1 MTKKIAFTIFRYGE
15 GIFGGTEA
23 HCRMLAE
30 RLRPYYQ
37 VEILTTTIRR
47 PGAPELD
54 FPAGET
60 VENGILVR
68 RFKTEAAAAHDGSV
82 YRKSKKARRI
92 RYRLDQWR
100 ILSPLASLH
109 PVWTMNAEAELR
121 FFECHEEYAPSLE
134 KFVREH
140 KDEYAAILPVC
151 YYFSS
156 TVCTVLAAPE
166 KCILIP
172 TAHPEKPLYYAI
184 YTQIFTRVAHIAFN
198 TAAERRLCRQIFGC
212 RMSPNSLVGCG
223 IEKAA
228 PAAWDSVKSRYGL
241 PEHYVLYV
249 GRMHPQKIS
258 NVISDFLRYKQE
270 HGGDI
275 KLVMAGPGDPKIAT
289 VVSPEIIFTD
299 AVSEAEKS
307 ALIHHATV
315 MVNPSQLES
324 LSLLLLE
331 ALSNGI
337 PMLVNGKCR
346 VMKDHCKSSGAA
358 FWYDSSRDFRNK
370 LHRLISD
377 PELRR
382 TMSEK
387 GPAYVREHYD
397 WSVIIPKLRTLIES
411 L

>member
-68 RFKTEAAAAHDGSV
+68 RFKTEAAA
-82 YRKSKKARRI
+82 RTRRQRI
-92 RYRLDQWR
+92 PEKQKGPTHPLSSGPVENTLSAGVAAPRLDHECR
-100 ILSPLASLH
+100 SRTPL
-109 PVWTMNAEAELR
+109 LR
-121 FFECHEEYAPSLE
+121 MSRR
-134 KFVREH
+134 VRALAGKIRPEH

-198 TAAERRLCRQIFGC
+198 TAAERRLCRRIFGC

-307 ALIHHATV
+307 ALIRHATV

>member
-1 MTKKIAFTIFRYGE
+1 
-15 GIFGGTEA
+15 
-23 HCRMLAE
+23 
-30 RLRPYYQ
+30 
-37 VEILTTTIRR
+37 
-47 PGAPELD
+47 
-54 FPAGET
+54 
-60 VENGILVR
+60 
-68 RFKTEAAAAHDGSV
+68 
-82 YRKSKKARRI
+82 
-92 RYRLDQWR
+92 
-100 ILSPLASLH
+100 
-109 PVWTMNAEAELR
+109 MNAEAELR

-198 TAAERRLCRQIFGC
+198 TAAERRLCRRIFGC

-299 AVSEAEKS
+299 AVSEAEKERTHPPCYGDGQSFAAGKSLAVAARS
-307 ALIHHATV
+307 AFQWHSHAGERQMPRDERPLQVERERRSGTT
-315 MVNPSQLES
+315 
-324 LSLLLLE
+324 
-331 ALSNGI
+331 AAGI
-337 PMLVNGKCR
+337 SATN
-346 VMKDHCKSSGAA
+346 STA
-358 FWYDSSRDFRNK
+358 
-370 LHRLISD
+370 
-377 PELRR
+377 
-382 TMSEK
+382 
-387 GPAYVREHYD
+387 
-397 WSVIIPKLRTLIES
+397 
-411 L
+411 